1 MSVLTL
7 DPFEHEDRRERML
20 WTVAA
25 LVVAGLHVGLAVG
38 YLLLRPAPQGRAE
51 ASAFDVVFTPAVV
64 NEPAPTVEEAPQ
76 VAPAPPVEPPKEEL
90 AKDEPVAR
98 QAVAEPL
105 PQSSSEPEPQVMAQP
120 EPVPEVIPSPE
131 PAPQVALAPE
141 PPRADDVVLPPP
153 PPPKP
158 IEAKPPESVPA
169 PERVERKPVE
179 KETKAKVEKKPA
191 PPKPVAALP
200 SRPARSAA
208 APNAGADGEG
218 ARQGRASWNSQF
230 IAHFRRYNTTAS
242 GGREGGMVSVSAV
255 IARNGRLVSR
265 RIASS
270 SGSATVDRAALE
282 LVDRAQPFP
291 PFPAEMTQAQTSLV
305 IPIRIRPQ

>member
-1 MSVLTL
+1 MSVLAL
-7 DPFEHEDRRERML
+7 DPFDHDDRRERTL

-25 LVVAGLHVGLAVG
+25 LAVAGLHVGLAVG

-51 ASAFDVVFTPAVV
+51 APAFDVVFTPAVV
-64 NEPAPTVEEAPQ
+64 SEPAPATQDVPQ
-76 VAPAPPVEPPKEEL
+76 AEPSPVEPPKQE
-90 AKDEPVAR
+90 AKEQPVAR
-98 QAVAEPL
+98 EAVAEPV
-105 PQSSSEPEPQVMAQP
+105 PQPSSEPKPQVMAQP
-120 EPVPEVIPSPE
+120 QPVPDVMPTPE

-158 IEAKPPESVPA
+158 IEARPPEAKPA
-169 PERVERKPVE
+169 PVQERVERKPSE
-179 KETKAKVEKKPA
+179 RKVEKKPA
-191 PPKPVAALP
+191 PPKQIAALP

-208 APNAGADGEG
+208 APNSGADSEG
-218 ARQGRASWNSQF
+218 ARQGRASWNSEF
-230 IAHFRRYNTTAS
+230 IAHFRRYNSMAA
-242 GGREGGMVSVSAV
+242 GGKEGGTVSVSAV

-265 RIASS
+265 RVATS
-270 SGSATVDRAALE
+270 SGSAIVDRAALE

-305 IPIRIRPQ
+305 IPIRVRPQ